1 MYNERIAMKTTK
13 SCAVFAFGAV
23 IAAAMGLAAIPA
35 RASTLTTINP
45 SITCTTTTG
54 QWIVTVVSSSGNF
67 PSQIP
72 GTVICKY
79 GETTAV
85 FPNDSEESFAIGTSH
100 AVWTAWNGSEGSNS
114 WDEESMGGNAIS
126 GVTIQQDGWYLHI
139 SAQGDG
145 GPTYCND
152 RGADGT
158 ATASSGWSGW
168 YEC

>member
-1 MYNERIAMKTTK
+1 MKTRT
-13 SCAVFAFGAV
+13 SSAVFAFGAV
-23 IAAAMGLAAIPA
+23 IAAAVGFTAIPA
-35 RASTLTTINP
+35 QASTLTTISP
-45 SITCTTTTG
+45 SPTCNGTTG
-54 QWIVTVVSSSGNF
+54 AWIVTNVGNGSGQF
-67 PSQIP
+67 PEQLP

-85 FPNDSEESFAIGTSH
+85 FPNNAEESFAIGTSH
-100 AVWTAWNGSEGSNS
+100 AVWTAWNGSAGSTS
-114 WDEESMGGNAIS
+114 WNEESMGGNAIS

-158 ATASSGWSGW
+158 ATSSSGWSGW